1 MLIFIWSDAI
11 IVLQGKEREVIKM
24 IKIKCP
30 KCESREVEYID
41 SDHQWISVMDGEG
54 CANGIYH
61 CPKCKISFGAWADF
75 KIEITECKIDWIEND
90 EEYENE

>member
-1 MLIFIWSDAI
+1 
-11 IVLQGKEREVIKM
+11 M
-24 IKIKCP
+24 IEIKCP

-75 KIEITECKIDWIEND
+75 KIEITECKIDWIESD
-90 EEYENE
+90 EEGCNDV